1 MAGNVLVDAGFIV
14 ALLSRRDTHHGW
26 ASAVADRFPPPWKTC
41 EAAVSEAFYL
51 LGTRGAPALATLL
64 RRRAVLA
71 AFALDAD
78 LDAVLRIMDKYA
90 SVPASLADASL
101 VRMTETLAE
110 PVLLTTDRD
119 FRVYRRL
126 GRQTIPAVLPG

>member
-1 MAGNVLVDAGFIV
+1 
-14 ALLSRRDTHHGW
+14 
-26 ASAVADRFPPPWKTC
+26 
-41 EAAVSEAFYL
+41 
-51 LGTRGAPALATLL
+51 
-64 RRRAVLA
+64 VLA